1 MRKRLEKSLPSV
13 EYELFIPCCLHN
25 LRCLTEATVSNLPTR
40 AGGMEAERCLAV
52 LVIFSSG
59 PQTLNKTKDGKLPT

>member
-1 MRKRLEKSLPSV
+1 
-13 EYELFIPCCLHN
+13 LHN